1 MTSFLSKPKKNF
13 VSELLMKYLYGMTI
27 QATGNNQM
35 PVLNITGHIPILLY
49 CLCQIKRNYRK
60 FLEKLNYN
68 NESIYPL

>member
-35 PVLNITGHIPILLY
+35 PVLNITGCPHPHPLVLP
-49 CLCQIKRNYRK
+49 LSNQKKLTQVSRK
-60 FLEKLNYN
+60 IELQ
-68 NESIYPL
+68 

>member
-35 PVLNITGHIPILLY
+35 PVLNITGHIPIAFVKSKE
-49 CLCQIKRNYRK
+49 INAS
-60 FLEKLNYN
+60 F
-68 NESIYPL
+68 